1 MILARPNTLPHPRI
15 GQILA
20 KKNLRRAVDRNR
32 IRRLT
37 RESFRLNKHQMPA
50 MDLVLL
56 TQKGLSDLSSEEY
69 AHQLDLAWKRL
80 ETLYRKKSSGQKSGH
95 NNRGKRKPRP
105 EK

>member
-1 MILARPNTLPHPRI
+1 
-15 GQILA
+15 
-20 KKNLRRAVDRNR
+20 
-32 IRRLT
+32 
-37 RESFRLNKHQMPA
+37 

-80 ETLYRKKSSGQKSGH
+80 ESLYRKKLSGQESGH
-95 NNRGKRKPRP
+95 KSHGKRKPRP